1 MTTSQFLAH
10 LHRVGA
16 FSYYHTLPERRSTW
30 FKAGEAPA
38 LPTRG
43 TNWYFGV
50 HPCCAIPPCNAH
62 GEIKAP
68 PYVRAQKPYIAA
80 LNCLYA
86 EFDAKTYG
94 SKEAIREHLEGLPLA
109 APSVLVDSG
118 GGLHAY
124 WLLQDAFV
132 LDTPD
137 RLEAGRI
144 IQELWVYTVGGDPA
158 VHDLTRVLR
167 VPGTKNFKYDPPRP
181 VEFLECD
188 LARLYPLVA
197 LTAHLPR
204 VHEAPPR
211 WPIEHQRADS
221 IQEYNERNDIGAVLS
236 SYGYRWKGTR
246 RMISPHSGG
255 GGRAARDGV
264 SIDQETNRAFV
275 HTGGDPLCDG
285 YWKRPFDVL
294 CILDYA
300 GDFKRA
306 LEAIRR

>member
-1 MTTSQFLAH
+1 MITSQFLAH
-10 LHRVGA
+10 LHRAGA
-16 FSYYHTLPERRSTW
+16 YSYYHTLPERRSTW
-30 FKAGEAPA
+30 FAAGEAPP
-38 LPTRG
+38 LPPRG

-50 HPCCAIPPCNAH
+50 HPCSAIPPCNTH
-62 GEIKAP
+62 GEIKASA
-68 PYVRAQKPYIAA
+68 YVRAQKKFIAA

-94 SKEAIREHLEGLPLA
+94 SKEAIEAHIAALPIA

-124 WLLQDAFV
+124 WLLKAPFV
-132 LDTPD
+132 LETPD

-144 IQELWVYTVGGDPA
+144 IQELWVHTVGGDPA

-167 VPGTKNFKYDPPRP
+167 VPGTLNHKYNPPRS
-181 VEFLECD
+181 VEYLTCD
-188 LARLYPLVA
+188 LARCFALVE
-197 LTAHLPR
+197 LTAHLPA

-211 WPIEHQRADS
+211 FPVEHQRADS
-221 IQEYNERNDIGAVLS
+221 IAAFNAAMDIGQLLAN
-236 SYGYRWKGTR
+236 YGYIWRGAR
-246 RMISPHSGG
+246 RMISPHSGSK
-255 GGRAARDGV
+255 RDGV
-264 SIDQETNRAFV
+264 SIDTDTNRAFI

-300 GDFKRA
+300 GDFQRA